1 MSGLRI
7 VAIALIVLGVI
18 ALAYQGITYTKREKV
33 LEVGPLTA
41 TKESKETIPLPPIV
55 GGVALVGGIALLLA
69 SARGTRL

>member
-55 GGVALVGGIALLLA
+55 GGVTLVGGVALLLA

>member
-18 ALAYQGITYTKREKV
+18 ALAYQGITYTKGEKV

-55 GGVALVGGIALLLA
+55 GAVALVGGVALLVA

>member
-55 GGVALVGGIALLLA
+55 GGVALVGGIALLLT

>member
-55 GGVALVGGIALLLA
+55 GAVALVGGVALLIA